1 MIPKEYAQVELK
13 LKNRNIS
20 SNSGLAWIDKT
31 LEFCGFWKDIKM
43 LIKSKR
49 SNNELSADKKI
60 RSEILSRISG
70 STAIE
75 DLEVLRKDKGLEKMT
90 GKKHEVIEH
99 SDNPAQFIKNAL
111 KPAKVEEV
119 RITERMDGKTIA
131 VISVNPKDKGV
142 AIGKNGRNAERIR
155 FLAKRYFQIQNV
167 SIT

>member
-1 MIPKEYAQVELK
+1 MSTGIKFTSKEMRYIALFQSITGATVKDCIVDDDLNRIIFVVKEGNIGMAIGK
-13 LKNRNIS
+13 KGKNIH
-20 SNSGLAWIDKT
+20 T
-31 LEFCGFWKDIKM
+31 
-43 LIKSKR
+43 
-49 SNNELSADKKI
+49 
-60 RSEILSRISG
+60 
-70 STAIE
+70 
-75 DLEVLRKDKGLEKMT
+75 LEKMT

-111 KPAKVEEV
+111 KPAKVDEV